1 MTYFPLAET
10 HDTGTAYFE
19 SIGLLGGST
28 GMVPLVTGS
37 TTFPTPDQKTAWPS
51 HTPPTITDSVCAW
64 VGGNSDSAIAWD
76 FPSAISKGLAITY
89 VHQCTGYVRMEF
101 SNDAAGTS
109 LPDHY
114 YEAQFWGGGNA
125 TKILKQN
132 PSLTY
137 TTLGTETTIYQEDNV
152 TQPLWGLGLYV
163 DGSGSDSVVKVFLKS
178 GTAQWIEVL
187 SATDSSGA
195 TEISTFNSFCLANYN
210 KNSRNVTPL
219 MVWGS

>member
-19 SIGLLGGST
+19 SIGLIGGST
-28 GMVPLVTGS
+28 GMVPLVTGA
-37 TTFPTPDQKTAWPS
+37 TTFPTPDAVTAS
-51 HTPPTITDSVCAW
+51 PPTITDSVCKWIA
-64 VGGNSDSAIAWD
+64 GNSDSGIAWD

-89 VHQCTGYVRMEF
+89 VTQCTGYARMEF

-109 LPDHY
+109 FPDHY
-114 YEAQFWGGGNA
+114 YEAQYHGNGNA

-137 TTLGTETTIYQEDNV
+137 TVLATETTIYQENNV
-152 TQPLWGLGLYV
+152 TQPFWGLGLYV
-163 DGSGSDSVVKVFLKS
+163 DGSGSDSVVKVFVKS
-178 GTAQWIEVL
+178 GISQWIEVL

-195 TEISTFNSFCLANYN
+195 TEISTFNSFCLANFN
-210 KNSRNVTPL
+210 NNSRNVTPL
-219 MVWGS
+219 MVWGVA